1 MPSPGDILAAASAS
15 VRTLETALD
24 RDWARPAGELE
35 RSCRRTLD
43 HIVDTLIW
51 YSSHLATLA
60 TARLGHLRDGNPNA
74 GVDELLV
81 GVSTSAAILAGVA
94 DAAPPGARA
103 FHPAGMA
110 DPSGF
115 LAMGCDEIL
124 VHTHDIATGL
134 GLSFEPPQDVAEHV
148 LDRLFPWAP
157 PGEGAWATLLWATG
171 RSALTAHQRLAPDW
185 YWQCAPLSEW
195 DGTVKKRTAPPSW

>member
-1 MPSPGDILAAASAS
+1 MPSRGDILAAAAAS
-15 VRTLETALD
+15 TEALGPALD
-24 RDWARPAGELE
+24 RDWSRPAGQLE
-35 RSCRRTLD
+35 RSCRETLD

-51 YSSHLATLA
+51 YSSQLAT
-60 TARLGHLRDGNPNA
+60 TAPTRLSRLRNGNPDA

-94 DAAPPGARA
+94 DAAPLGARG

-124 VHTHDIATGL
+124 VHTHDIAAGL
-134 GLSFEPPQDVAEHV
+134 GLAFEPPAEAAEHV
-148 LDRLFPWAP
+148 LVRLFPWAP
-157 PGEGAWATLLWATG
+157 PGEGAWATLLWANG
-171 RSALTAHQRLAPDW
+171 RSALPSHPRLEADW

-195 DGTVKKRTAPPSW
+195 DGTIKKRKTPPSW